1 MKSSYNLNHKS
12 CSKGSKIVNSVP
24 KIWVKLLK
32 ENQSDC
38 SNLVLS
44 DHQLLIEIRNLS
56 TYIKLNP
63 INIALLL
70 QEARNRKI

>member
-1 MKSSYNLNHKS
+1 MKISYNLNHKS
-12 CSKGSKIVNSVP
+12 CSKRSKIVNSVP

-44 DHQLLIEIRNLS
+44 DHQLLTEIRKLS
-56 TYIKLNP
+56 TCIKLTP